1 MNVPISL
8 STAQYVVELV
18 AVLAFALS
26 GIIEAARRRLD
37 AVGVCTVAG
46 LAAFGGGTI
55 RDVLLDRRP
64 LFWVAHSEL
73 LWMVL
78 LLCVGAMLF
87 MRARHFDLT
96 ERAMQWPDAIGLG
109 LFTAGG
115 TQIALDS
122 QVPAL
127 VAVTMG
133 MITAVFGGV
142 LRDIVCNDIPR
153 VLSDHRPYAV
163 CAFVGGWVMVL
174 CVWLGMSEW
183 ASLVIAASVATF
195 SRMLAMRLDWQIPSW
210 KVD

>member
-78 LLCVGAMLF
+78 FLCIGAMLF

-122 QVPAL
+122 EVPAL

-133 MITAVFGGV
+133 MITAVF
-142 LRDIVCNDIPR
+142 DDIPR

-163 CAFVGGWVMVL
+163 CAFVGGWVMVF
-174 CVWLGMSEW
+174 CVWLGLSEW